1 MPKTALFQTTRMML
15 IKDYIKKEE
24 NKDKTI
30 NDFIIPGMSLV
41 MNYTHT
47 KNYMS
52 EEATIN
58 VTVVSV
64 GINRNCCGCSYDI
77 TDSDSDSDYDTTTE
91 LKNTHSLTC
100 VLKTDDPIFVCV
112 YGADLARGITL
123 SNTDLIPIVSG
134 YVDEILDSYTD
145 YHPVI
150 IRNRIF

>member
-91 LKNTHSLTC
+91 LKIH
-100 VLKTDDPIFVCV
+100 
-112 YGADLARGITL
+112 
-123 SNTDLIPIVSG
+123 
-134 YVDEILDSYTD
+134 IL
-145 YHPVI
+145 
-150 IRNRIF
+150 